1 MASGTSCYTSPESR
15 ALREHFSDL
24 LDAMCDPLGLSA
36 KLFSNNLINDETMKR
51 ARLMPQTD
59 KEKSFIL
66 LDEVLQ
72 RVKAQPRLFRD
83 FVKVLN
89 KDEMLRKEA
98 KTLEATL
105 SK

>member
-15 ALREHFSDL
+15 ALRKHFSDL
-24 LDAMCDPLGLSA
+24 LNAIRDPLGLSA
-36 KLFSNNLINDETMKR
+36 ELFSNNLIEDQTMER
-51 ARLMPQTD
+51 ARLVHHTI
-59 KEKSFIL
+59 KEKSIIL

-72 RVKAQPRLFRD
+72 KVKVQPRLFRD

-98 KTLEATL
+98 KPLEATL